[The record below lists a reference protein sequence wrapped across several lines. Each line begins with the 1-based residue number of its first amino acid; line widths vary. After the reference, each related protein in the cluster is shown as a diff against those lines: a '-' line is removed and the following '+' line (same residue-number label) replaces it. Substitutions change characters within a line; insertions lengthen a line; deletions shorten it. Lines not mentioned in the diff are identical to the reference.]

1 MYAVD
6 GYSLFR
12 NDSQSSVVPRPY
24 GGTAVFSRIDF
35 MPGYPCCHNINGIE
49 ITTMKVT
56 ILPHVTIIGVYRSPK
71 VPVQQL
77 FDALN
82 EILIL
87 CSSQFNIFICD
98 FNVNWLYESNRS
110 PWDNIFVNNNNYRQL
125 VSSYTTD
132 NNAL

>member
-1 MYAVD
+1 MNYARIDINIFSETRFVRSDSDSMYAID

-56 ILPHVTIIGVYRSPK
+56 ILPHVTS
-71 VPVQQL
+71 
-77 FDALN
+77 
-82 EILIL
+82 
-87 CSSQFNIFICD
+87 
-98 FNVNWLYESNRS
+98 
-110 PWDNIFVNNNNYRQL
+110 
-125 VSSYTTD
+125 
-132 NNAL
+132 